1 MKIRCTTSSRK
12 NDVYIWIKRIT
23 IPSRGVTAFCK
34 ATKDEAVLWHRRL
47 GHVNFKNINKL
58 VQGNLVRGLPSKT
71 FKLDH
76 TCLACRKGK
85 QHRASCKKIEER
97 TIRKPLELLHM
108 DLFGHV
114 SVESVNR
121 KKYCLVVT
129 DDCSKF
135 NWVFFLAYKDETYD
149 MLHDLIVGLENKL
162 RHKVKTIRCDHGT
175 EFKNQLMNEFC
186 AKKGIKRINYAR
198 TPSKMVLQNERKD
211 SLEALKSMLADSLL
225 PIQFWAEAVH
235 TACYVLNRVLT
246 FLRIRR
252 IKKEKVL
259 IGVLNLDL
267 QTLQRITFCKEI
279 NYAASEGNV
288 STHDDVED
296 LDDQQFIV
304 HGLNI
309 HAAQPMHSEESTA
322 DKEVSFSSDE
332 QALHDELVNLMH
344 QESLAKLHHDAQRTA
359 FEEEKKRIALAKGER
374 MCTEN
379 SL

>member
-76 TCLACRKGK
+76 TCLACRK
-85 QHRASCKKIEER
+85 
-97 TIRKPLELLHM
+97 
-108 DLFGHV
+108 
-114 SVESVNR
+114 ESVNR

-162 RHKVKTIRCDHGT
+162 RHKVKTI
-175 EFKNQLMNEFC
+175 
-186 AKKGIKRINYAR
+186 R